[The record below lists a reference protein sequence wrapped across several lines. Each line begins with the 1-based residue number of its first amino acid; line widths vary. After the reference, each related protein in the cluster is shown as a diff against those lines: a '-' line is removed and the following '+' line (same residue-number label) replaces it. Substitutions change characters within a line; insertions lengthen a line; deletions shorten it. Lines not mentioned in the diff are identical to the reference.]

1 MKRRE
6 NEMLSLAKTL
16 HAATHESKR
25 LRLISKS
32 PRNIGGTVLCV
43 VALAVSDVRP
53 LREEMERRRIS
64 HAADTPRAVKQEL
77 GQYFTPGHIADF
89 MAALFPKE
97 DRQEIKILDPGAGIG
112 ILSCA
117 LSERITAEK
126 WHVGKVSVDAYEID
140 GNLVGEL
147 RSNLEK
153 ALDCIGGDANVISGD
168 FLGSITNESPNGDLP
183 RYTHVIMNPPYKK
196 IRAESKERKA
206 ARAFGLET
214 VNLYTAFM
222 GAAIVATVDG
232 GHIVAIVPRSFCN
245 GTYYKP
251 FRQFMLDRCA
261 IERIHLFE
269 SRNTA
274 FKDESVLQENIIVLL
289 RKNSPQGNV
298 VVSHSTDGSFQDVKV
313 QTYPFDAIV
322 TCEDSEHYINIP
334 YGDEKIADSRFDAFR
349 TTLGGLGLHVSTGAV
364 VDFRTKDSLC
374 KDVEPD
380 CVPLLYPVHF
390 RNNRVCWPVDSKK
403 PNALKLSKVTE
414 KMVSPSGYYVAV
426 KRFSAK
432 EENRRIVASLIV
444 PSDFALPKIAFE
456 NHLNV
461 FMQDKHGLDKDI
473 AYGLIVWLNTTW
485 IDEKFRLFSGHTQV
499 NATDLRNL
507 PYPSVEQL
515 KSMGRRLGLSK
526 NEWAQEIFDTIAKE
540 VANEN

>member
-1 MKRRE
+1 MQNVSRKIY
-6 NEMLSLAKTL
+6 
-16 HAATHESKR
+16 AADIKKESSTKNTR
-25 LRLISKS
+25 T
-32 PRNIGGTVLCV
+32 PRCVGGGALLCV
-43 VALAVSDVRP
+43 VALAVSGMRP
-53 LREEMERRRIS
+53 LREQMERRRVI
-64 HAADTPRAVKQEL
+64 HASNTPRSVKQEL

-89 MAALFPKE
+89 MASFFPKNDGE
-97 DRQEIKILDPGAGIG
+97 EIKILDPGAGIG

-117 LSERITAEK
+117 LAERMADEK
-126 WHVGKVSVDAYEID
+126 WDVSGVTVDAYEID
-140 GNLVGEL
+140 DKLVGQL
-147 RSNLEK
+147 RSNIEN
-153 ALDCIGGDANVISGD
+153 AIAPIGGKTNIVLGD
-168 FLGSITNESPNGDLP
+168 FLSAIVRDVKEGRMP

-269 SRNTA
+269 SRSTA

-322 TCEDSEHYINIP
+322 SCEDSEHYINIP

-349 TTLGGLGLHVSTGAV
+349 TALGDLGLHVSTGAV

-390 RNNRVCWPVDSKK
+390 RKNRVCWPVDSKK
-403 PNALKLSKVTE
+403 PNALKLSKATE
-414 KMVSPSGYYVAV
+414 KMVYPSGYYVAV

-432 EENRRIVASLIV
+432 EEDRRIVASLIV

-515 KSMGRRLGLSK
+515 KSMGRRLGLIK
-526 NEWAQEIFDTIAKE
+526 NEWAQEIFDNIAKE